1 MQRCVKYKFCSRELW
16 LMYNGAAMFDIY
28 DKYPTLEELF
38 EAVLKN
44 TRESTEKLLDVFLIL
59 AENGE
64 AARKYIGYDT
74 DKLPEKAELAALSA
88 ADDLGRMRDAVVNA
102 ISAGLGREVT
112 HEDEEID
119 LGLEE
124 LEAKKKTHIKLHEYI
139 RAAGMVGL
147 DYRSAM
153 LAAPGL
159 VYDMLDVAYPKR
171 QESGDEF

>member
-1 MQRCVKYKFCSRELW
+1 MQRCVKYRFCSRELW

-44 TRESTEKLLDVFLIL
+44 TRESTDKLLDVFLIL

-64 AARKYIGYDT
+64 AARGYIGYET
-74 DKLPEKAELAALSA
+74 AKLPDKAELAALSA

-112 HEDEEID
+112 HEDEEVD

-124 LEAKKKTHIKLHEYI
+124 LEAKKKRT
-139 RAAGMVGL
+139 
-147 DYRSAM
+147 
-153 LAAPGL
+153 
-159 VYDMLDVAYPKR
+159 
-171 QESGDEF
+171 

>member
-44 TRESTEKLLDVFLIL
+44 TRESTDKLLDVFMIL

-124 LEAKKKTHIKLHEYI
+124 LEAKKKRT
-139 RAAGMVGL
+139 
-147 DYRSAM
+147 
-153 LAAPGL
+153 
-159 VYDMLDVAYPKR
+159 
-171 QESGDEF
+171 

>member
-44 TRESTEKLLDVFLIL
+44 TRESADKLFDVFLIL

-64 AARKYIGYDT
+64 AARKYIGYET
-74 DKLPEKAELAALSA
+74 AKLPDKAELAALSA

-124 LEAKKKTHIKLHEYI
+124 LEAKKKRT
-139 RAAGMVGL
+139 
-147 DYRSAM
+147 
-153 LAAPGL
+153 
-159 VYDMLDVAYPKR
+159 
-171 QESGDEF
+171 